1 MNFGK
6 KLISINNKIELA
18 QSKSVHNNSIKIIAV
33 TKTHPF
39 SFIEKSYNSNIYSI
53 GENKVQEAEKK
64 FESFEKMPKIERR
77 FIGHLQSNKV
87 RKCLSLFDTI
97 DTIDSVKLAKKVSNI
112 AKETNKDLTGLI
124 EINTSGENQKKGF
137 LPKDIDDI
145 QRCLNL
151 SNLKIVGLMTM
162 GPNTK
167 NINRIRSA
175 FKKLRELKDL
185 INSKNK
191 NEDLSELS
199 MGMSGD
205 YEVAIE
211 EGSTMIRLGTA
222 LFGVRRSL

>member
-1 MNFGK
+1 MNLGE
-6 KLISINNKIELA
+6 KLISINKKIELA
-18 QSKSVHNNSIKIIAV
+18 QSKSRHKNFVKVIAV

-39 SFIEKSYNSNIYSI
+39 SIIEKSYNSNIFSI

-64 FESFEKMPKIERR
+64 FKSFEKMPKIERR

-137 LPKDIDDI
+137 LPKNIDDI

-151 SNLKIVGLMTM
+151 PNLKIVGLMTI

-167 NINRIRSA
+167 NINKVRRA
-175 FKKLRELKDL
+175 FKNLRELKDL
-185 INSKNK
+185 INLKNK
-191 NEDLSELS
+191 NLTELS

-222 LFGVRRSL
+222 LFGVRGLL

>member
-18 QSKSVHNNSIKIIAV
+18 QSKSVYKNSIKIIAV

-64 FESFEKMPKIERR
+64 FESFKKMPKIERR

-151 SNLKIVGLMTM
+151 PNLKIVGLMTI

-199 MGMSGD
+199 MGMSND

>member
-64 FESFEKMPKIERR
+64 FESFEKTPKIERR

-112 AKETNKDLTGLI
+112 AKETNKNLTGLI

-151 SNLKIVGLMTM
+151 PNLKIVGLMTI

-167 NINRIRSA
+167 NINKIRSA
-175 FKKLRELKDL
+175 FKKLRELKDF
-185 INSKNK
+185 INLKNK
-191 NEDLSELS
+191 NKKLTELS
-199 MGMSGD
+199 MGMSSD

-222 LFGVRRSL
+222 LFGARGSL

>member
-1 MNFGK
+1 MNFGE
-6 KLISINNKIELA
+6 KLISINKKIEIA
-18 QSKSVHNNSIKIIAV
+18 QSKSVHKNSIKIIAV

-64 FESFEKMPKIERR
+64 FESFKKMPKIERR

-151 SNLKIVGLMTM
+151 PNLKIVGLMTI

-167 NINRIRSA
+167 NINTVRSA
-175 FKKLRELKDL
+175 FKNLRELKGL

-191 NEDLSELS
+191 NIDLSELS

-222 LFGVRRSL
+222 LFGVRGSL

>member
-1 MNFGK
+1 MNFGE
-6 KLISINNKIELA
+6 KLISINKKIELA
-18 QSKSVHNNSIKIIAV
+18 QSKSAHKNSIKIIAV

-77 FIGHLQSNKV
+77 FIGHLQSNKTK
-87 RKCLSLFDTI
+87 KCLSLFDTV

-112 AKETNKDLTGLI
+112 AKKTNRKITGLV
-124 EINTSGENQKKGF
+124 EINTSGESQKKGF
-137 LPKDIDDI
+137 LPTEMDDI
-145 QRCLNL
+145 QSCLNL
-151 SNLKIVGLMTM
+151 PNLKIVGLMTI

-167 NINRIRSA
+167 NINVVRSA
-175 FKKLRELKDL
+175 FKNLRETKDL
-185 INSKNK
+185 INLKNK
-191 NEDLSELS
+191 NNDLSELS

-205 YEVAIE
+205 YEIAIE

-222 LFGVRRSL
+222 LFGVRGSL

>member
-151 SNLKIVGLMTM
+151 PNLKIVGLMTI

-175 FKKLRELKDL
+175 FKKLRELKDF
-185 INSKNK
+185 INLKNK
-191 NEDLSELS
+191 NKNLTELS

-222 LFGVRRSL
+222 LFGVRGSL

>member
-39 SFIEKSYNSNIYSI
+39 SFIEKSYKSNIYSI

-64 FESFEKMPKIERR
+64 FESFKKMPKIERR

-87 RKCLSLFDTI
+87 RRCLSLFDTV
-97 DTIDSVKLAKKVSNI
+97 DTIDSVKLAKKLSNFS
-112 AKETNKDLTGLI
+112 KEVNRETEGLI
-124 EINTSGENQKKGF
+124 EINTSGEGQKKGF
-137 LPKDIDDI
+137 LPTQLDDI
-145 QRCLNL
+145 QSCLNL
-151 SNLKIVGLMTM
+151 PNLKVVGLMTI

-167 NINRIRSA
+167 DIKRVRGA
-175 FKKLRELKDL
+175 FKNLRELKDL
-185 INSKNK
+185 INSENRNK
-191 NEDLSELS
+191 DLSELS

-211 EGSTMIRLGTA
+211 EGSTMIRLGTV
-222 LFGVRRSL
+222 LFGLRGSL

>member
-151 SNLKIVGLMTM
+151 PNLKIVGLMTI

-167 NINRIRSA
+167 NINKIRSA

-185 INSKNK
+185 VNSKNK

>member
-1 MNFGK
+1 MNFGE
-6 KLISINNKIELA
+6 KLNFINKKIEIA
-18 QSKSVHNNSIKIIAV
+18 QKKSRYKNSVKLIAV

-39 SFIEKSYNSNIYSI
+39 SFIEKSYNSNICSI

-64 FESFEKMPKIERR
+64 FKSFEKMPKIERR

-151 SNLKIVGLMTM
+151 PNLKIVGLMTI
-162 GPNTK
+162 GPNTR
-167 NINRIRSA
+167 NINMVRCA
-175 FKKLRELKDL
+175 FKNLRELKDF
-185 INSKNK
+185 INLKNK
-191 NEDLSELS
+191 NKNLTELS

-211 EGSTMIRLGTA
+211 EGSTMVRLGTA
-222 LFGVRRSL
+222 LFGARGSL

>member
-112 AKETNKDLTGLI
+112 AKETNNFLI
-124 EINTSGENQKKGF
+124 PTS
-137 LPKDIDDI
+137 
-145 QRCLNL
+145 L
-151 SNLKIVGLMTM
+151 SKYFICSFSHG
-162 GPNTK
+162 
-167 NINRIRSA
+167 S
-175 FKKLRELKDL
+175 
-185 INSKNK
+185 SK
-191 NEDLSELS
+191 
-199 MGMSGD
+199 
-205 YEVAIE
+205 
-211 EGSTMIRLGTA
+211 
-222 LFGVRRSL
+222 

>member
-1 MNFGK
+1 MNLGE
-6 KLISINNKIELA
+6 KLVSINKKIEIA
-18 QSKSVHNNSIKIIAV
+18 QSKSIYRNSIKVIAV

-39 SFIEKSYNSNIYSI
+39 SFIEESYKSNIYSI

-64 FESFEKMPKIERR
+64 FDSFEKMPKIERR

-87 RKCLSLFDTI
+87 RRCLSLFDTI
-97 DTIDSVKLAKKVSNI
+97 DTIDSVKLAKKLSNFS
-112 AKETNKDLTGLI
+112 KEINRETEGLI

-151 SNLKIVGLMTM
+151 PNLKIVGLMTI

-167 NINRIRSA
+167 NINKIRSA

-185 INSKNK
+185 VNSKNK

>member
-1 MNFGK
+1 MNFGE
-6 KLISINNKIELA
+6 KLTFINKKIEFA
-18 QSKSVHNNSIKIIAV
+18 QKKSRYKNSVKVIAV

-39 SFIEKSYNSNIYSI
+39 SFIEKSYNSNICSI

-64 FESFEKMPKIERR
+64 FKSFEKMPKIERR

-112 AKETNKDLTGLI
+112 AKETNKNLTGLI

-151 SNLKIVGLMTM
+151 PSLKIVGLMTI

-167 NINRIRSA
+167 NINKVRCA
-175 FKKLRELKDL
+175 FKNLRELKDF
-185 INSKNK
+185 INIKNK
-191 NEDLSELS
+191 NKNLTELS

-222 LFGVRRSL
+222 LFGVRGLL

>member
-1 MNFGK
+1 MNLDE
-6 KLISINNKIELA
+6 KLISINEKIELA
-18 QSKSVHNNSIKIIAV
+18 RNKSIHKNFVKVIAV

-39 SFIEKSYNSNIYSI
+39 SYIEKSYNSNIYSF

-64 FESFEKMPKIERR
+64 FKSFEKMPKIERR

-151 SNLKIVGLMTM
+151 PNLKIVGLMTI

-167 NINRIRSA
+167 NINKIRSA

-185 INSKNK
+185 VNSKNK